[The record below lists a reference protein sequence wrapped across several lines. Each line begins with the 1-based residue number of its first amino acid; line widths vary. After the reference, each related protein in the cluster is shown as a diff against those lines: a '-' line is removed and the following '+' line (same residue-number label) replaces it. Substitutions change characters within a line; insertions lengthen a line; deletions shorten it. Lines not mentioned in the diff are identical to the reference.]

1 MLLVIFGVLLFIL
14 MLFILVDVYVAVDEW
29 QRRIHIGRWNDRKQ
43 WQQAVKR
50 KAVLW
55 LRHTPTVRKTAQNRL
70 ILIDMLRGDFRNTTI
85 QTWQDAGLL
94 MGLDK
99 CHVEQYLLD
108 KKDLFVKSSI
118 MPEDLLLAYAVK
130 KHDMLTEI
138 QESHILSSFQKL
150 KDHGTILYR
159 PWVKTIRFVDTLGM
173 VLPFMHACR
182 WDQLVERQ
190 LKEYDAALYDGLYPA
205 HAYNLDKQLPLGVFD
220 WCRGIGWYVLAL
232 TETSDIEGHAQR
244 ILALSEALLKHQ
256 NPDGG
261 FSSFVFNPKERM
273 DSSGTALI
281 GLLFIEAYKF
291 SKDDKYIHAAC
302 QVEKA
307 LMKSTRRDGAL
318 DNCQG
323 DTYGIG
329 HYSRVFSLMPFAQG
343 MALLLSK
350 RIDVILNE
358 NA

>member
-1 MLLVIFGVLLFIL
+1 MLVVFSALLFIL
-14 MLFILVDVYVAVDEW
+14 LIFIFVDVFIAIDEW
-29 QRRIHIGRWNDRKQ
+29 QGRIHLGRWNDRKQ
-43 WQQAVKR
+43 WQQAVEK
-50 KAVLW
+50 KAVSW
-55 LRHTPTVRKTAQNRL
+55 LKHAPTVRKTAQSRL
-70 ILIDMLRGDFRNTTI
+70 VLIDILRGDFRNSTI

-99 CHVEQYLLD
+99 CHVERYVLSR
-108 KKDLFVKSSI
+108 KALFLASSI
-118 MPEDLLLAYAVK
+118 MPEDLLLAYALK
-130 KHDMLTEI
+130 KHGLLTEI
-138 QESHILSSFQKL
+138 QENRILSGFKEQK
-150 KDHGTILYR
+150 DQGTIYYR

-173 VLPFMHACR
+173 VLPFLHACG
-182 WDQLVERQ
+182 WDQLAERQ
-190 LKEYDAALYDGLYPA
+190 LKEYDAALYDGLFPA

-232 TETSDIEGHAQR
+232 SETSDMGGHAQR

-291 SKDDKYIHAAC
+291 SKDEKFVHAAC
-302 QVEKA
+302 QAEKA
-307 LMKSTRRDGAL
+307 LMKKTRRDGAL
-318 DNCQG
+318 DYCQG
-323 DTYGIG
+323 DTLGIG
-329 HYSRVFSLMPFAQG
+329 YYSKMFSVMPFAQG

-350 RIDVILNE
+350 RIDEQLNE